1 MAGAS
6 IIVDDAVV
14 LEAIDSI
21 ASRAENRRPL
31 MASIGAN
38 LVTSSQ
44 RRFERE
50 TGPGGAKWGRLS
62 PRTAN
67 KRISGRAR
75 GYDHMLRV
83 SGRLYGSLTSASDND
98 SAEAGTNAIYAGSH
112 QFGAEIIHHARSQRI
127 YRFYDKKSDRIDY
140 RFRSRSRSNF
150 ESWATIGEHKVTVPA
165 RPYLGFDDYDRDEV
179 IQIVAD
185 YYTEGMP

>member
-14 LEAIDSI
+14 LEAIDDL
-21 ASRAENRRPL
+21 ARRADDRWPL
-31 MASIGAN
+31 MSSIGGY
-38 LVTSSQ
+38 LVTAAQ
-44 RRFERE
+44 RRIERE
-50 TGPGGAKWGRLS
+50 TGPGDVKWGRLS

-67 KRISGRAR
+67 KRVNGRAR

-98 SAEAGTNAIYAGSH
+98 SAEAGTNAVYAGPQ
-112 QFGAEIIHHARSQRI
+112 QFGAEIVQHARSQRI
-127 YRFYDKKSDRIDY
+127 YRFHDKRTDRIDY

-150 ESWATIGEHKVTVPA
+150 ESWATIGEHKVTIPA
-165 RPYLGFDDYDRDEV
+165 RPFLGFDDVDRGEV

-185 YYTEGMP
+185 YYMEGTP